1 MRCLP
6 GPARVGPRTPVRRT
20 ASIAAAIALLLAASA
35 CGKDAPAKPKAPPA
49 PVVVRADQAT
59 VLRGAEARAL
69 FDQCTREVPHHIG
82 GFWDPSPEQ
91 VRQLEADLVVYLRG
105 LKLPD
110 SAPPMQQS
118 WRQYAGFERVGRKLI
133 YINGFPGPLYEGDY
147 WKREA
152 EQVCAGGPA
161 YYGLVYDPDRRA
173 FSELKL
179 NPGTKE
185 YMKRR

>member
-1 MRCLP
+1 MGR
-6 GPARVGPRTPVRRT
+6 
-20 ASIAAAIALLLAASA
+20 ASIAIAAVLMASA
-35 CGKDAPAKPKAPPA
+35 CGGDKPPRAKAPPA
-49 PVVVRADQAT
+49 PVVVRADQAA
-59 VLRGAEARAL
+59 VLKGAEARAL
-69 FDQCTREVPHHIG
+69 FDQCTREVPHKIG
-82 GFWDPSPEQ
+82 GFWDPTPAQ
-91 VRQLEADLVVYLRG
+91 IRQLEADLVVYLRQS
-105 LKLPD
+105 KLPE

-133 YINGFPGPLYEGDY
+133 YVNGFPGPLYDGDY

-161 YYGLVYDPDRRA
+161 YYGLVYDPERHT
-173 FSELKL
+173 FGELKV